1 MVYRGEDEI
10 TSVDNKIDQVWKDV
24 FLFLVT
30 FQDKFYSQNI
40 EQNPSINIS
49 EIKITTTDRKRF
61 IENIST
67 DENFSD
73 FEEFAKLINSTKF
86 YKILFN
92 IAKDNQVISKINDFL
107 NIVDLSEFYY
117 GKISSLTD
125 YNQIIDYLE
134 SDSSALNELGKY
146 FYENGGILS
155 KVGVKRKYLDDEEF
169 LSKYRQSMVGK
180 PCPYC
185 GERITVVEID
195 HFLPKS
201 KYPLLSIYSSNL
213 VPSCVECNKEKKEKL
228 QLPISHPL
236 KFNHLKHIKFSFNDY
251 TAIAVPNLDDEGESL
266 LVKNMIE
273 ITNFNRLFRES
284 IIAPDLRKL
293 DLIIS
298 ENPDDIEKLIDSVGF
313 EFISDIKKKLYKDYV
328 DKCLEQSMLQDYSCF
343 YSISREI

>member
-10 TSVDNKIDQVWKDV
+10 TPVDNKIDQVWKDV

-30 FQDKFYSQNI
+30 FQDQFYSQNI

-49 EIKITTTDRKRF
+49 EVKITTTDRKRF

-92 IAKDNQVISKINDFL
+92 IAKDNQAISMINDLL

-117 GKISSLTD
+117 GKISSLTE

-134 SDSSALNELGKY
+134 SDSSALKDLGKY
-146 FYENGGILS
+146 FYENEGILS

-169 LSKYRQSMVGK
+169 LSKYRQSMGGK
-180 PCPYC
+180 LCPYC
-185 GERITVVEID
+185 GEQLTVVEID

-201 KYPLLSIYSSNL
+201 KYPLQSIYSSNL
-213 VPSCVECNKEKKEKL
+213 VPSCVECNKEKKEKIE
-228 QLPISHPL
+228 LPISHPF
-236 KFNHLKHIKFSFNDY
+236 KFNHLDHIKFTFQGN
-251 TAIAVPNLDDEGESL
+251 TAVAVPDVGEEDKKTL
-266 LVKNMIE
+266 IQNMLQT
-273 ITNFNRLFRES
+273 TNFNRLFKGH
-284 IIAPDLRKL
+284 IIASNLREI
-293 DLIIS
+293 DQYIS
-298 ENPDDIEKLIDSVGF
+298 NYTNDPQK
-313 EFISDIKKKLYKDYV
+313 ISDFVEFQITSKVKKKLYKDYV
-328 DKCLEQSMLQDYSCF
+328 QNCSESVMLRDYSNF
-343 YSISREI
+343 